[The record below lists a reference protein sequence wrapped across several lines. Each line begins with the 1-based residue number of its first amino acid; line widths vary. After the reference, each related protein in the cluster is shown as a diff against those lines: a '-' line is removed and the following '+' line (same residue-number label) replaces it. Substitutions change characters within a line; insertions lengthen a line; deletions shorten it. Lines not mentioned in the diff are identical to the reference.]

1 MNHTS
6 PVTASATNQRYLPL
20 MFVLFIGSGCAAL
33 IYEIVWY
40 QALSLIVGSN
50 AISLGV
56 VLATFM
62 GGMCLG
68 SLLFPKFVNS
78 AEHPLRIYAKFEA
91 GIAAC
96 GLAILFV
103 LPHVGG
109 LYTSMGGPG
118 FSGMLLR
125 GLFCAVC
132 LTLPT
137 ILMGATLPA
146 VARWVQATPQGV
158 SWLGFFYGS
167 NIAGAVL
174 GCLLAGFY
182 LLRLFDNA
190 VATYAAVALNLAVAL
205 AAWVLASVADYDAPA
220 PVASAAPAG
229 GFPRHAWPVFIAIA
243 LSGATALG
251 AEVIW
256 TRLLA
261 LLIGATTYSF
271 SLILAAVLAG
281 LGIGSGAGAF
291 LARSATNPRRAL
303 GWCQFGIVAAIAW
316 AAYCETRALPYW
328 PVNPAIGSPWF
339 QFQLDFVRCLVTVL
353 PAAMLWGA
361 SFPLALAAVAP
372 DQRDNGRL
380 VGAVYA
386 ANTVGAIIG
395 ALVASLILVAAI
407 GTQQSQRV
415 LMALAAIS
423 ALIMLVPDYTRNR
436 SVVSN
441 AGAKGSD
448 GFNRRGL
455 IVSGVIV
462 VVTLWLGVTIIPV
475 PALLVGFG
483 RFSATWLKEGRE
495 FIFVGEGMNSSMAV
509 SRLPDGYL
517 FYHNAGKVQASSA
530 PQDMRLQRMLGH
542 LTTLLPTQ
550 AKSVLVIGCGA
561 GVTAGA
567 VSISPAVERL
577 TIAEIEPL
585 VPSTVSTF
593 FGAENYNVVKNPKTH
608 VRVDDARHFLL
619 TSHEMFDAITSDPF
633 DPWVKGAASLYSREF
648 WDEAKRHL
656 NPGGVVTVFVQLY
669 ESGTAA
675 VKSEMATFFEAFPDG
690 VVFGNTFNNEGYDV
704 VLVGQNGPLK
714 VDLDAIEAR
723 LARPEYA
730 PVRESLAE
738 IGFTSGVGL
747 FTTFAGRASDL
758 KVYLADAQ
766 INRDRNLRLQYLA
779 GRDLNKREEASIYA
793 DVLANGRW
801 VDGMFSG
808 TPERMQM
815 LRAGVAVK

>member
-1 MNHTS
+1 MN
-6 PVTASATNQRYLPL
+6 PPDPIPASTTNGRCLPL
-20 MFVLFIGSGCAAL
+20 LLILFVGSGCAAL

-40 QALSLIVGSN
+40 QSLSLIVGSN

-56 VLATFM
+56 VLGTFM
-62 GGMCLG
+62 GGMCVG
-68 SLLFPKFVNS
+68 SLLLPKCVKPDQ
-78 AEHPLRIYAKFEA
+78 HPLRVYAKIEA
-91 GIAAC
+91 GIAVC
-96 GLAILFV
+96 GLLILFV
-103 LPHVGG
+103 LPYVGG
-109 LYTSMGGPG
+109 LYTSFGGAG
-118 FSGMLLR
+118 FSGLLLR
-125 GLFCAVC
+125 GLFCAIC
-132 LTLPT
+132 LALPP

-146 VARWVQATPQGV
+146 VARWVQATPRGV
-158 SWLGFFYGS
+158 SWLGFFYGG

-190 VATYAAVALNLAVAL
+190 VATYVAMAINIAVAL
-205 AAWVLASVADYDAPA
+205 AGWALANVTAYDAPT
-220 PVASAAPAG
+220 SKNHAPAIE
-229 GFPRHAWPVFIAIA
+229 FPRHAWPVFIAIA

-251 AEVIW
+251 AEVVW

-261 LLIGATTYSF
+261 LLLGATTYSF

-281 LGIGSGAGAF
+281 LGIGSGVGSF
-291 LARSATNPRRAL
+291 FARTATNPRRAL

-316 AAYCETRALPYW
+316 AAYCETQALPYW
-328 PVNPAIGSPWF
+328 PVNPALSSSWF
-339 QFQLDFVRCLVTVL
+339 QLQIDFVRCLMTVV

-372 DQRDNGRL
+372 DQRDTGRL

-386 ANTVGAIIG
+386 ANTIGAILG
-395 ALVASLILVAAI
+395 ALVASLILLAAI

-415 LMALAAIS
+415 LMSLAALA
-423 ALIMLVPDYTRNR
+423 ALIMLVPDYNR
-436 SVVSN
+436 GRR
-441 AGAKGSD
+441 AATDLGSQGD
-448 GFNRRGL
+448 NGFNKRGL
-455 IVSGVIV
+455 IVGGVIV
-462 VVTLWLGVTIIPV
+462 VLSLWLGATVISV
-475 PALLVGFG
+475 PALLVGYG
-483 RFSATWLKEGRE
+483 RNSATMMKSHGE

-509 SRLPDGYL
+509 SRTDDGYL
-517 FYHNAGKVQASSA
+517 LYHNAGKVQASSL

-567 VSISPAVERL
+567 VSISPAVEKL

-593 FGAENYNVVKNPKTH
+593 FGAQNYQVVKNPKTH
-608 VRVDDARHFLL
+608 VRLDDARHFLL
-619 TSHEMFDAITSDPF
+619 TTHEKFDAITSDPF

-648 WDEAKRHL
+648 WEEAKKHL

-690 VVFGNTFNNEGYDV
+690 VVFGNTFEGQGYDV
-704 VLVGQNGPLK
+704 VLVGLSGPLK

-730 PVRESLAE
+730 PVRDSLAD
-738 IGFTSGVGL
+738 IGFKSGVEL

-758 KVYLADAQ
+758 KGYLADAQ

-779 GRDLNKREEASIYA
+779 GLDLNKREEATIYSN
-793 DVLANGRW
+793 VLANGRW
-801 VDGMFSG
+801 VEGMFSG
-808 TPERMQM
+808 TPERMNI